1 MKRSKTQNIIAL
13 FLLLIMLFF
22 FGITFIAYR
31 LNERK
36 NDIFIQSN
44 LRQLEK
50 SVNIAISLETKRL
63 HQVVFAYT
71 FWDDFVDYTRS
82 KDKYWAKINLD
93 PLITTYE
100 TDAVW
105 IYDTLGLE
113 IYSEKSAD
121 TIDLNGF
128 KFENRII
135 DSLSTAKFVRF
146 YTHTKN
152 NLLLEVFG
160 ATIHP
165 GADPERLGQHYGY
178 LFVGRIIDKGF
189 IANLS
194 DITATSISLTN
205 DPAKSSILSKK
216 NSIFISIPLNS
227 LNNQTEK
234 YLLVE
239 KHIDFL
245 QQYEKFSLEFIGLFY
260 FSIIVIFVSIVL
272 FTSKWITK
280 PLKIVE
286 NVLESESPERA
297 EDLKKY
303 GREFVKIGQLMT
315 SYISQKKSL
324 EILKKKAEESDR
336 LKSAFMANMSHEIR
350 TPLNGIIGFTELIC
364 NSAPADDTL
373 TNYKKI
379 IKSCSSDLLKL
390 INDILDFSKIESGQL
405 KIEKEIFTIESA
417 IKELEGNYG
426 IRKGILSQKGIEL
439 NFQSHEY
446 TVELNSD
453 KRRLKQILLHL
464 IDNAIKFTEKG
475 QIDIGYTINDN
486 KIRIYVKDTGIGVSK
501 ELQEV
506 IFQRFW
512 QAAKPDSKV
521 YGGTGLGLALCKG
534 LITLMEGDIWV
545 ESEVEQGS
553 IFYIELPSSSIILV
567 AEKIEGEGII

>member
-22 FGITFIAYR
+22 FGITFITYR

-44 LRQLEK
+44 LKQLEK
-50 SVNIAISLETKRL
+50 SVNIAITLESKRL
-63 HQVVFAYT
+63 HQVSFNYT
-71 FWDDFVDYTRS
+71 FWNDFVNYFEKRDS
-82 KDKYWAKINLD
+82 IWCKENIEPILS
-93 PLITTYE
+93 TYNI
-100 TDAVW
+100 DASW
-105 IYDTLGLE
+105 IYDLSGTKT
-113 IYSEKSAD
+113 YSVSKGRNYDFNNYEFDES
-121 TIDLNGF
+121 
-128 KFENRII
+128 II
-135 DSLSTAKFVRF
+135 DSLKRSKFIRF
-146 YTHTKN
+146 YTQISG
-152 NLLLEVFG
+152 EIFQIFG
-160 ATIHP
+160 ATVHP
-165 GADPERLGQHYGY
+165 GGDPERIGQHYGY
-178 LFVGRIIDKGF
+178 FFIGRIIGKEF
-189 IANLS
+189 IANLA
-194 DITATSISLTN
+194 DITGTNMILASDSLLN
-205 DPAKSSILSKK
+205 SSSHHQKS
-216 NSIFISIPLNS
+216 NFVSIPLNT
-227 LNNQTEK
+227 LKGKPLK
-234 YLLVE
+234 YLRVE
-239 KHIDFL
+239 KQLDFL
-245 QQYEKFSLEFIGLFY
+245 KLYNKFSLEFIGLIY
-260 FSIIVIFVSIVL
+260 FSIIVIFISIVF
-272 FTSKWITK
+272 FTSKWIIK

-297 EDLKKY
+297 ESLRKY

-350 TPLNGIIGFTELIC
+350 TPLNGILGFTELMC

-373 TNYKKI
+373 NNYKKI

-426 IRKGILSQKGIEL
+426 IRKGLLSQKGIEL

-475 QIDIGYTINDN
+475 RIDIGYTINDN

-512 QAAKPDSKV
+512 QAAQPDSKV

-545 ESEVEQGS
+545 ESEIGQGS
-553 IFYIELPSSSIILV
+553 IFYIELPSSSIIIV
-567 AEKIEGEGII
+567 AEKIGGHEKI